1 MALRTLLAILWRADK
16 QFQQISSGDKV
27 KEKKME
33 EAGVCPWFQSLTVKG
48 REEIRQLSGTFD
60 VVR

>member
-1 MALRTLLAILWRADK
+1 M
-16 QFQQISSGDKV
+16 SSGDKV

-33 EAGVCPWFQSLTVKG
+33 KAGVCPWFQSLTVKG